1 MDRNRNDTFQQTRFD
16 IERREGQ
23 SQEILREA
31 SLKFPQMHGEV
42 LDQPCSLS
50 YEFRHF
56 VVSLVAET
64 DERVIKVRVPLVVR
78 KFRAGFHRFGSVRL
92 RKEQATRVLE
102 RCIRLVLGR
111 VAWFMRSFGVQ
122 TRIPIVGPCV
132 FQENG
137 VLQVAF
143 QIPLDVNY
151 DQVHAQIQSY
161 LELHSQNLD
170 RTRFEDSRLADRMKR
185 WLVSPN
191 IFHRMAVPRREDP
204 HTLSLIH
211 I

>member
-111 VAWFMRSFGVQ
+111 VAWFIRSFGVQ
-122 TRIPIVGPCV
+122 TRIPRRPVRLSGKRCFAGRISDSSGC
-132 FQENG
+132 
-137 VLQVAF
+137 
-143 QIPLDVNY
+143 
-151 DQVHAQIQSY
+151 
-161 LELHSQNLD
+161 ELRPGSCA
-170 RTRFEDSRLADRMKR
+170 DS
-185 WLVSPN
+185 V
-191 IFHRMAVPRREDP
+191 VPGTSFSKSRP
-204 HTLSLIH
+204 HEI
-211 I
+211 